1 MLCLPTAYSVFKKS
15 QNSVYCER

>member
-1 MLCLPTAYSVFKKS
+1 MLCLPTAYSVFQKS